1 MVIVVFLFSF
11 SMISQKSVSAKGDE
25 DFDMD
30 FLNLKFIKP
39 YKYLS
44 MKNILLINLSIYLVD
59 PSHFE
64 YFSHILIIRL

>member
-11 SMISQKSVSAKGDE
+11 SVISQKSVTEKEDE
-25 DFDMD
+25 DFDMN

-44 MKNILLINLSIYLVD
+44 TKNILLMYLSIYLVD
-59 PSHFE
+59 LSHFE